1 MVNDP
6 SYGRPTVRFGSGWTP
21 VVKWFVIACVGGF
34 VLPGIWRGAEAYLAL
49 TPALVWTR
57 GWVWQL
63 ATYNFLHASLGHIFF
78 NLLTMYMFAPELE
91 RVYGRD
97 RFLVFLAVSGIGAGV
112 CVVLTGPLSTVP
124 TIGCSG
130 IVFAVMLVY
139 AVLYP
144 NRQVL
149 LFFAIPVK
157 IKWLMLGMGALELY
171 YFVGQGNP
179 GVSHIAHLGGMLFGY
194 LYLRSNKSFLGLR
207 DAYYRRKL
215 KRLRKKYKVL
225 DGGKGSGGRPPYV
238 H

>member
-6 SYGRPTVRFGSGWTP
+6 SFGRPTVRFGSGWTP
-21 VVKWFVIACVGGF
+21 VVKGFVIACVGGF
-34 VLPGIWRGAEAYLAL
+34 VLPGIWRGAEGYLAL

-57 GWVWQL
+57 GWAWQL
-63 ATYNFLHASLGHIFF
+63 ATYNFLHGSLGHIFF
-78 NLLTMYMFAPELE
+78 NLLTMYMFGPELE
-91 RVYGRD
+91 RVYGRN

-112 CVVLTGPLSTVP
+112 CVVLTGPLSPVR

-157 IKWLMLGMGALELY
+157 IKWLMIGLGGLELY

-179 GVSHIAHLGGMLFGY
+179 GISHAAHLGGMLFGY
-194 LYLRSNKSFLGLR
+194 LYLRWSKSFFGLR

-225 DGGKGSGGRPPYV
+225 DGGKAPGGPPFV